1 MKIAVIGS
9 GALGCLFGAK
19 FSKKHDVVLL
29 TYAQKEADIINKN
42 GLSVKEED
50 GSVERFNEHVSACV
64 TGTYEQHVD
73 MVVILVKTLQT
84 ENALRQNLKLIGKD
98 TLVLTLQNGLG
109 NFEAISKYVD
119 EKQLVLGTTN
129 HNSVWLSEGNVFHSG
144 SGITTIGGAK
154 VSSDNLQK
162 IKGLFEQS
170 GFEVA
175 VSENIGYLLWRK
187 LFVNLTL
194 NSFTYITLTPL
205 GFVSQNQYARVF
217 ARKILSEAV
226 DVARAEGQNFDV
238 DEVVDFV
245 NYVSETH
252 LNGYSSMSQD
262 RKRGV
267 KTEID
272 WINGAVV
279 KLARKH
285 NISVPYNDC
294 VVNMVHAIEDAD
306 VYNSSMK

>member
-1 MKIAVIGS
+1 MKVAVIGS

-19 FSKKHDVVLL
+19 FSKKNDVILL
-29 TYAQKEADIINKN
+29 THTQKEADIINEK
-42 GLSVKEED
+42 GLSVKKDE
-50 GSVERFNEHVSACV
+50 GLVEHFYEHVTTCV
-64 TGTYEQHVD
+64 SGTYEQSVD
-73 MVVILVKTLQT
+73 VVVILVKTLQT
-84 ENALRQNLKLIGKD
+84 ENALQQNLKLIGKD

-109 NFEAISKYVD
+109 NFETISKYVD

-170 GFEVA
+170 GFEA
-175 VSENIGYLLWRK
+175 VISDNIGYLLWRK

-285 NISVPYNDC
+285 NISVPYNEC

-306 VYNSSMK
+306 IYNSSMK

>member
-144 SGITTIGGAK
+144 SGVTMLGGADGAFDNFQK
-154 VSSDNLQK
+154 VK
-162 IKGLFEQS
+162 KLFEES
-170 GFEVA
+170 GFEA
-175 VSENIGYLLWRK
+175 VISDNIGYLLWRK

-205 GFVSQNQYARVF
+205 GFVSQNQYAMNYV
-217 ARKILSEAV
+217 KNVLTEAV
-226 DVARAEGQNFDV
+226 SVAQAEGHNFEV
-238 DEVVDFV
+238 DEVVEFV
-245 NYVSETH
+245 KNVSATH

-262 RKRGV
+262 RKRGI

-285 NISVPYNDC
+285 NISVPYNEC
-294 VVNMVHAIEDAD
+294 IVNMVHAIEDAD
-306 VYNSSMK
+306 AYNAAMK

>member
-1 MKIAVIGS
+1 MKVAVIGS

-19 FSKKHDVVLL
+19 FSKKNDVILL
-29 TYAQKEADIINKN
+29 THTQKEADIINEK
-42 GLSVKEED
+42 GLSVKKDE
-50 GSVERFNEHVSACV
+50 GLVEHFYEHVTACV
-64 TGTYEQHVD
+64 SGTYEQSVD
-73 MVVILVKTLQT
+73 VVVILVKTLQT
-84 ENALRQNLKLIGKD
+84 ENALQQNLKLIGKD

-109 NFEAISKYVD
+109 NFETISKYVD
-119 EKQLVLGTTN
+119 EKQLILGTTN
-129 HNSVWLSEGNVFHSG
+129 HNSVRLSEGNIFHSG

-217 ARKILSEAV
+217 ARKILSETV

-285 NISVPYNDC
+285 NISVPYNEC